1 MISPS
6 RSRPIEMAKC
16 GTPCR
21 KLVVPSS
28 GSTIQR
34 LRPSPLVS
42 PPSSP
47 RKPYSGR
54 VRASSARSV
63 RSALMSAWLTKSPG
77 PFSETC
83 SCSTS
88 PKSRFR
94 FLAAAKAARII
105 TVMVAERT
113 ARDRRSGG
121 PARSRPGAMGA
132 RPTRATGLV
141 RSGGRRSVGTATVRS
156 VLRAF
161 HVAAGLGDGEDDGLG
176 QLGAHGGAFI
186 ERHHHF
192 HAVLQEA
199 GLVGVENV
207 GADGELLEGLLVHER
222 MAVLVLEQVGALAL
236 VDMDTFDGFAR
247 AKALLQLVALAQRLG
262 LDGDERTAL
271 ARADVLD
278 LGGHPELAVV
288 FDDVAGTDGI
298 DGNFHGITGGLPLD
312 RNEWNSASPAGAGRG
327 RRRLLS
333 KAANGRNR
341 ASQAQYRLLLP
352 GQVGGDDGVGAFDV
366 GPGLGRRQDPGI
378 VERHPLGACQIG
390 RRTEARR
397 MRQRLIVLRRA
408 LEADAAD
415 RMIGR
420 RNQTEHLAADLED
433 YNAFPLHGPC
443 RGRQRAAERVDLLPR

>member
-1 MISPS
+1 MTPAMISPS

-21 KLVVPSS
+21 KFVVPSS

-54 VRASSARSV
+54 VRESSARSV

-88 PKSRFR
+88 PKSRLR

-113 ARDRRSGG
+113 ASERRSGG
-121 PARSRPGAMGA
+121 PERSRPGAMGA

-141 RSGGRRSVGTATVRS
+141 RSLVRSLGRRSVGTATVLS
-156 VLRAF
+156 ILRAF
-161 HVAAGLGDGEDDGLG
+161 HVAAVLGVDHQPRAHADMRRHHHAHAALDDGGLVGRGGGLAPHDSIGFGDGEDDGLG
-176 QLGAHGGAFI
+176 QLGTDGSAFI
-186 ERHHHF
+186 ERYHDF

-199 GLVGVENV
+199 GLVGVEHV

-222 MAVLVLEQVGALAL
+222 VAVLVLEQVGAVAL
-236 VDMDTFDGFAR
+236 VDMDPFDGLAR
-247 AKALLQLVALAQRLG
+247 AEALLQLVALAQRLG
-262 LDGDERTAL
+262 LDGDERAAL

-288 FDDVAGTDGI
+288 FDDIAGADGI
-298 DGNFHGITGGLPLD
+298 DGHFHGTTGAYH
-312 RNEWNSASPAGAGRG
+312 W
-327 RRRLLS
+327 
-333 KAANGRNR
+333 
-341 ASQAQYRLLLP
+341 
-352 GQVGGDDGVGAFDV
+352 
-366 GPGLGRRQDPGI
+366 
-378 VERHPLGACQIG
+378 IG
-390 RRTEARR
+390 
-397 MRQRLIVLRRA
+397 
-408 LEADAAD
+408 
-415 RMIGR
+415 
-420 RNQTEHLAADLED
+420 
-433 YNAFPLHGPC
+433 
-443 RGRQRAAERVDLLPR
+443 

>member
-141 RSGGRRSVGTATVRS
+141 RSLGRRSVGTATMRS

-161 HVAAGLGDGEDDGLG
+161 HVAAVLGVDHQPRADADMRRHHHAHAALDDGGLVRRGSGLAPHDGIGFGDGADDGFG
-176 QLGAHGGAFI
+176 QLGAHGSAFI
-186 ERHHHF
+186 ERPHHF

-222 MAVLVLEQVGALAL
+222 MAVLVLEQVGAVAI
-236 VDMDTFDGFAR
+236 VDMDTFDGFAG

-271 ARADVLD
+271 AWADVLD

-341 ASQAQYRLLLP
+341 WPQQGLTGPIPPASSWAGWR
-352 GQVGGDDGVGAFDV
+352 
-366 GPGLGRRQDPGI
+366 
-378 VERHPLGACQIG
+378 
-390 RRTEARR
+390 
-397 MRQRLIVLRRA
+397 
-408 LEADAAD
+408 
-415 RMIGR
+415 
-420 RNQTEHLAADLED
+420 
-433 YNAFPLHGPC
+433 
-443 RGRQRAAERVDLLPR
+443 